1 MVLRPIYT
9 YMSTYEH
16 TKLPTHI
23 YRYVIV
29 MMRMADDND
38 DDDDGGYGNDTLLM
52 LLGASKEHTV
62 ERSFSYVFL
71 T

>member
-1 MVLRPIYT
+1 
-9 YMSTYEH
+9 MSTYEH

-38 DDDDGGYGNDTLLM
+38 DDGGYGNDTLLM

-62 ERSFSYVFL
+62 ERSFCLCFFNIVCLSLLLSF
-71 T
+71 

>member
-1 MVLRPIYT
+1 
-9 YMSTYEH
+9 MSTYEN

-23 YRYVIV
+23 YRYVIA

-38 DDDDGGYGNDTLLM
+38 DDGYGNDTLLM

-62 ERSFSYVFL
+62 ERSFLPYVFFIP
-71 T
+71 

>member
-1 MVLRPIYT
+1 
-9 YMSTYEH
+9 MSTYEH

-29 MMRMADDND
+29 MMRMADDN

-62 ERSFSYVFL
+62 ERSFSYVFFNIVCL
-71 T
+71 SLLLSF